1 MEEIDKSR
9 AVIAGRTV
17 TTIPAAYTVYA
28 EPGEAARE
36 RLQHC
41 VSVLKRYRWRVC
53 LFVVICVAATGL
65 ISARL
70 TPVYESAATIDID
83 RQVPAGVLGQDAAQ
97 FQLGD
102 ADQFLATQLKLI
114 QSDSVLRPVAQSF
127 HLPIQTDNG
136 AHGSGVSDRTGAD
149 APVQLRGLRV
159 SRIPNTYL
167 LQIRYR
173 SSDPHFAADV
183 ANAIANSYVHHTYT
197 IRYNASVSLS
207 AFMETQLAEL
217 KAKMERSSVALAQ
230 CERELNVINP
240 EEKTSILSA
249 RLLQLNTEYTNAQ
262 SDRVRK
268 EAAYNSVKN
277 GSPEAAQ
284 FSGQGETLR
293 RISERL
299 GQAEEKFAQ
308 VKEHYGVNHPEYRR
322 TQAQVA
328 QMQSELDAARQSLI
342 RAVEVEYRQ
351 AADRENI
358 LKDTVAQHKA
368 ELDRLNA
375 RSFQYQTL
383 KREADTDRKL
393 YEELTRKIK
402 EAGIN
407 AAFHNTAIRLAD
419 PARPPLDPVF
429 PKLPLNLLLAFLCS
443 GIVATGAAFIADV
456 LDVSVRDPKRT
467 ARLLNTDVIGTL
479 PFVKPRRRISGAV
492 MLPAIAL
499 AESRAMVPAGG
510 PFDAFNDAI
519 SVLLNSILLGSG
531 ERRLRSILISSAF
544 PKEGKTTIAT
554 HLAVAHARQKRRTL
568 LIDGDMR
575 CPGVSTLLNVG
586 DDKGLSKALKNGM
599 DWRAELIH
607 AHSLAELDILAAG
620 PEPRSGADLIGAGL
634 SRILEQATNEYEL
647 VVVDTPPVLGFPE
660 PLQMAAAVDG
670 VVIVALAGRTGEE
683 ALESLLGMLHRIRAN
698 VLGVVLNEARQS
710 DGHASRYYRYA
721 QKRQDYAAHDRHA
734 T

>member
-1 MEEIDKSR
+1 MAEADKVR
-9 AVIAGRTV
+9 AIIAGRNV
-17 TTIPAAYTVYA
+17 TAIPSTYTVYT
-28 EPGEAARE
+28 ESGEAARA

-41 VSVLKRYRWRVC
+41 LSVLKRYRWRICV
-53 LFVVICVAATGL
+53 FITICVAATGL
-65 ISARL
+65 VSARL
-70 TPVYESAATIDID
+70 TPVYEAAATIDID
-83 RQVPAGVLGQDAAQ
+83 RQVPSGVLGQDAAQ
-97 FQLGD
+97 FPLGD
-102 ADQFLATQLKLI
+102 ADHFLATQLKLI

-127 HLPIQTDNG
+127 HLPVQAEDRRY
-136 AHGSGVSDRTGAD
+136 GSRVSGRPGPD

-159 SRIPNTYL
+159 TRIPNTYL

-173 SSDPHFAADV
+173 SWDPRVAADV
-183 ANAIANSYVHHTYT
+183 ANAIVNSYVHHTYT

-217 KAKMERSSVALAQ
+217 KAKMERSSVALSQ
-230 CERELNVINP
+230 FERELNVINP

-268 EAAYNSVKN
+268 QAAYNSVKN
-277 GSPEAAQ
+277 GSSEAAQ
-284 FSGQGETLR
+284 LSAQGDTLR

-342 RAVEVEYRQ
+342 RGVEVEYRE

-358 LKDTVAQHKA
+358 LKEAVAQNKA

-383 KREADTDRKL
+383 KRDAETDRKL

-443 GIVATGAAFIADV
+443 GIVATGAAFIADA
-456 LDVSVRDPKRT
+456 LNVSVRDPKRM
-467 ARLLNTDVIGTL
+467 ARLLNADVIGTL
-479 PFVKPRRRISGAV
+479 PFVKPQRRISGGL
-492 MLPAIAL
+492 MLPPVIT
-499 AESRAMVPAGG
+499 AESRAMAPAGG
-510 PFDAFNDAI
+510 PLDAFNDAI

-554 HLAVAHARQKRRTL
+554 HLAAAHARQKRRTL

-586 DDKGLSKALKNGM
+586 DKKGFSKALKNGM

-607 AHSLAELDILAAG
+607 APSLAELDILAAG
-620 PEPRSGADLIGAGL
+620 PDPRSGADLIGAGL
-634 SRILEQATNEYEL
+634 SRILEQANEYEL
-647 VVVDTPPVLGFPE
+647 VVVDTPPLFGFPE

-683 ALESLLGMLHRIRAN
+683 ALQSLLGMLHRIRAN

-710 DGHASRYYRYA
+710 DGYPSRYYGYA
-721 QKRQDYAAHDRHA
+721 QKRHDYAAHDPHA

>member
-1 MEEIDKSR
+1 MGEVDKFR
-9 AVIAGRTV
+9 PTIADRSATA
-17 TTIPAAYTVYA
+17 IPATYTVYA
-28 EPGEAARE
+28 ESGEAARA
-36 RLQHC
+36 RIQHC
-41 VSVLKRYRWRVC
+41 LSVLKRYRWRMG
-53 LFVVICVAATGL
+53 LFVIICVTATGL
-65 ISARL
+65 VSARL

-83 RQVPAGVLGQDAAQ
+83 RQVPSGVLGQDAAQ

-127 HLPIQTDNG
+127 HLPIQTENRP
-136 AHGSGVSDRTGAD
+136 HGRGVSDRTSAD

-159 SRIPNTYL
+159 ARIPNTYL

-173 SSDPHFAADV
+173 SWDPSLAADV

-217 KAKMERSSVALAQ
+217 KTKMERSSVALAQ
-230 CERELNVINP
+230 FERELNVINP
-240 EEKTSILSA
+240 EEKTSIVSA
-249 RLLQLNTEYTNAQ
+249 RLMQLNTEYTNAQ

-277 GSPEAAQ
+277 GSSEAAQ
-284 FSGQGETLR
+284 FSAQGDTLR

-322 TQAQVA
+322 TQAQVV
-328 QMQSELDAARQSLI
+328 QMQSELDAARKSLI
-342 RAVEVEYRQ
+342 RGVEVEFRQ

-358 LKDTVAQHKA
+358 LKQAVAQNKA

-383 KREADTDRKL
+383 KRDADTDRKL

-429 PKLPLNLLLAFLCS
+429 PKLPLNLLLAFLSS
-443 GIVATGAAFIADV
+443 GIVAVGAAFIADA
-456 LDVSVRDPKRT
+456 LDLSVRDPKRM

-479 PFVKPRRRISGAV
+479 PFVKPRRRINGGV
-492 MLPAIAL
+492 MLPVIS
-499 AESRAMVPAGG
+499 AESRTVVPAGG
-510 PFDAFNDAI
+510 PLDVFNDAI
-519 SVLLNSILLGSG
+519 SVLLNSILLGSA

-544 PKEGKTTIAT
+544 PKEGKTTIAA

-575 CPGVSTLLNVG
+575 RSGVSTLLNVG

-607 AHSLAELDILAAG
+607 AHSVADLDVLAAG
-620 PEPRSGADLIGAGL
+620 PDPRSGADLIGIGL
-634 SRILEQATNEYEL
+634 SRILEQAANEYEL
-647 VVVDTPPVLGFPE
+647 VVIDTPPLLGFPE

-670 VVIVALAGRTGEE
+670 VVIVALAGRTGEQ

-698 VLGVVLNEARQS
+698 VLGIVLNEACQP
-710 DGHASRYYRYA
+710 DGHASRYYGYA
-721 QKRQDYAAHDRHA
+721 QKRQDYAAHDPYA